1 MAEVLKRLYPWN
13 WIPYLVLAGFSLWF
27 VFDRYLPVV
36 RAQGV
41 LLSQA
46 ADSVVIALSGKKLRE
61 CRYAGL
67 QAYSRMPDGT
77 MRDASIKRID
87 QPAGGLT
94 RPVGKFDMGQW
105 DIRPTDGAA
114 AVVVFVQHSCRA
126 NDLRSTK
133 MADVRIK
140 P

>member
-1 MAEVLKRLYPWN
+1 MAKVLKRLYPWN
-13 WIPYLVLAGFSLWF
+13 WIPYLFLLGFAIWF
-27 VFDRYLPVV
+27 TFDRYLPVV
-36 RAQGV
+36 RAQGA
-41 LLSQA
+41 LLSH
-46 ADSVVIALSGKKLRE
+46 DSNSVVLALSGQKLRE
-61 CRYAGL
+61 CRYAGV

-77 MRDASIKRID
+77 LRDATIKRID

-94 RPVGKFDMGQW
+94 RPVGTFDMGQW

-126 NDLRSTK
+126 DDLRSTL
-133 MADVRIK
+133 MADVSIK